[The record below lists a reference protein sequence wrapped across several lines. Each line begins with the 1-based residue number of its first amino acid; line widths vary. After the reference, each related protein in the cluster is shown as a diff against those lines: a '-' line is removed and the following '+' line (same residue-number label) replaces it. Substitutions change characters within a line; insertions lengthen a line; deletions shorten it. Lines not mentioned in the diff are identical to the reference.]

1 MARVPVLLDA
11 DQLSAYSYLENPAYI
26 LQQEGENEI
35 QAIARLRKTP
45 SGPIAQANE
54 TAAWEQYEQK
64 LYERNRQAMLG
75 ALGLSAANV
84 TESS

>member
-1 MARVPVLLDA
+1 MARVPVLVDA
-11 DQLSAYSYLENPAYI
+11 DQLNAYSYLEHPAYI

-45 SGPIAQANE
+45 SGTIAQANA
-54 TAAWEQYEQK
+54 TAAWEHYEQK

-75 ALGLSAANV
+75 ALGRPAVNV
-84 TESS
+84 TE